1 MFELKGLVRIAL
13 RTVAVVIRPLKPK
26 EIFMDHTLKAGESLA
41 IVAGGTYAY
50 IELPTSTQARGG
62 GCGGVGVCTCTPLSD
77 RNLRAAVCKRVHFFK
92 VVASLAIH

>member
-13 RTVAVVIRPLKPK
+13 RTVAVVIRPLKAK

-50 IELPTSTQARGG
+50 
-62 GCGGVGVCTCTPLSD
+62 
-77 RNLRAAVCKRVHFFK
+77 NYRATYKYPRP
-92 VVASLAIH
+92 